1 MVPLGREPSHLCPV
15 SASHWLQAVPLGL
28 GHAVSIKG
36 KGQEKGTHW
45 GPWADKTQKRS
56 DVSGEKGVRLGRESG
71 SGADGPGLEEQF
83 KEEAWEKTHR
93 SDCILGA
100 SVCGA
105 ELEAGKRRRCLGA
118 KPSPLPHEN
127 KLSFLLCSPCC
138 LYTSG
143 CR

>member
-1 MVPLGREPSHLCPV
+1 MVPLGREPGRLCPL

-28 GHAVSIKG
+28 GHAVSIRG

-56 DVSGEKGVRLGRESG
+56 EVSGEKGVRLGRESG
-71 SGADGPGLEEQF
+71 SGAEGPGLEEQF
-83 KEEAWEKTHR
+83 KEEASEKTHR

-105 ELEAGKRRRCLGA
+105 ELEVGKRRLCLAGEA
-118 KPSPLPHEN
+118 QPTAS
-127 KLSFLLCSPCC
+127 
-138 LYTSG
+138 
-143 CR
+143 